1 MIVAGGQNDHLH
13 DIHFAKPPLTRHP
26 YYNQAMRQSE
36 ADELRVAMAKE
47 WDDQKRNG
55 NFKIIERSE
64 VPKGVTVLP
73 SYVANA
79 QKEGGEY

>member
-1 MIVAGGQNDHLH
+1 
-13 DIHFAKPPLTRHP
+13 
-26 YYNQAMRQSE
+26 MRQSE

-73 SYVANA
+73 SYAANA

>member
-1 MIVAGGQNDHLH
+1 
-13 DIHFAKPPLTRHP
+13 
-26 YYNQAMRQSE
+26 MRQSE